1 MDVTPMCFF
10 EGNRQTPTQFGR
22 LSFADTPQFLGKIS
36 AFQEEFVHDFVIASC
51 SSPKGGEL
59 TSRSTP

>member
-36 AFQEEFVHDFVIASC
+36 AFQEEIPHDFANVSR
-51 SSPKGGEL
+51 SSPKRGEL
-59 TSRSTP
+59 TSRSIP